1 MYKMF
6 PLSFRHRAC
15 RLSIRCKSPYP
26 ASGVSLMETLIY
38 FSLFSIISLAMK
50 SIQGMLLS
58 TGSDMRDPA
67 QSPLSDETVAAQ
79 LSVNIPAASRR
90 DFCQFTP
97 DPALPAR
104 FGQNISQIWIQITP
118 TGHEAARDWLSLVEY
133 GQSSVEN
140 ITENGTT
147 RSRIRYQDIS
157 INGRIIWP
165 QITAEFDPATGIMQ
179 ICTAGSAG
187 CSAAMDI
194 PRSYTAWRK
203 AISRLTYQPR
213 LPPQEPLKRVIISP
227 GIAPSCPENSDG
239 FCGITVRNNNITPP
253 SGHAAIQFDTTDWM
267 NICRVTVSNP

>member
-1 MYKMF
+1 MF
-6 PLSFRHRAC
+6 MMLPLSFRHRA
-15 RLSIRCKSPYP
+15 RRHSIKCKVPYL

-38 FSLFSIISLAMK
+38 FSLFSIISLAMM

-58 TGSDMRDPA
+58 TGSDMRDPTQTA
-67 QSPLSDETVAAQ
+67 LSDETVAAR

-104 FGQNISQIWIQITP
+104 FGQNISEIWIQITP
-118 TGHEAARDWLSLVEY
+118 TGHEAARDWLSFVEY

-157 INGRIIWP
+157 INGTIIWP
-165 QITAEFDPATGIMQ
+165 QITAEFDPATGIMH

-187 CSAAMDI
+187 CTAAMAI

-203 AISRLTYQPR
+203 AVSRLTYQPR
-213 LPPQEPLKRVIISP
+213 LPPQAPLKRVIMSA

-239 FCGITVRNNNITPP
+239 FCGITVQNNIITPP
-253 SGHAAIQFDTTDWM
+253 SGHAAMQFDTTDWM